1 VSTAKRWTA
10 LLQGVLHIAGRNRLS
25 GNTNDVVE
33 IEIEMLKVEEVVD
46 DEESSSNNG
55 PDDNDDDDGTYGSPV
70 RRSPR
75 NRTMSTK
82 ARETVVSSEVKEKVS
97 DKYLRFD
104 AARHKAWHV
113 SVRFLCLTS
122 RLLFIASVVR
132 FLHSRELA
140 LLWTRH
146 YGRWPGDWFAPLRI
160 V

>member
-1 VSTAKRWTA
+1 M
-10 LLQGVLHIAGRNRLS
+10 QGVLRIAGRNRLS

-104 AARHKAWHV
+104 AARLA
-113 SVRFLCLTS
+113 RFSTFSLFDIAVIVYRLCS
-122 RLLFIASVVR
+122 
-132 FLHSRELA
+132 A
-140 LLWTRH
+140 LL
-146 YGRWPGDWFAPLRI
+146 A
-160 V
+160 